1 MASARTAHLLGIAAN
16 LNMATISLWGQSPR
30 AAAILGMFEA
40 SIRWEGPGGSDEDL
54 LERLRNLFEEAKK
67 YHAREDF
74 PAMMARLRVAYD
86 LVSIRII
93 EVSGERSEASNDE
106 VSR

>member
-1 MASARTAHLLGIAAN
+1 MRGERSLAAARTAHLLGVAAN
-16 LNMATISLWGQSPR
+16 LNMATISLWSQSPR

-40 SIRWEGPGGSDEDL
+40 SIRWEGPGGNDEDL
-54 LERLRNLFEEAKK
+54 LEQLRELFEEAKK
-67 YHAREDF
+67 FHAREDF

-93 EVSGERSEASNDE
+93 EVSGE
-106 VSR
+106 